1 MPLRATGD
9 SGDLQA
15 FEFDAARWAELK
27 DTYKRLNL
35 RMPCCQASAVPKTST
50 LGNFFFA
57 HSRRGNCATA
67 PETAEHLYCKTVIA
81 KAAAEAGWAVKTER
95 RGTTPEGEDWVA
107 DVFCTKGTA
116 QVALEV
122 QMSPQSLEET
132 ERRQARYKA
141 SGVRTAWF
149 CGDKLHQYLIATARG
164 LPLFGLG
171 KVQLG
176 EEPTVAAIGAP
187 LSEFV
192 VALLNKRVK
201 WMRHTYTEPFYLAV
215 LRRECP
221 HCHKPAGLVFGHGRT
236 PDELPQTFL
245 SGAGLNA
252 ALGRVWETMTQDE
265 LASLGL
271 CHIVRA
277 HQANPTRVSYWN
289 GCMHCRILVK
299 PDRLGALVQAA
310 TQIEGP
316 ESGLEIVYFDREAAD
331 SGAWVLVSEDGEYQA
346 LSSLTE

>member
-1 MPLRATGD
+1 MPLRATSD

-27 DTYKRLNL
+27 STYKRLNL
-35 RMPCCQASAVPKTST
+35 RMPCCQVTSVPKTST

-67 PETAEHLYCKTVIA
+67 PESAEHLYCKTLIA
-81 KAAAEAGWAVKTER
+81 QAAAAAGWVVTTER
-95 RGTTPEGEDWVA
+95 RGTTPSGEEWVA

-149 CGDKLHQYLIATARG
+149 CGEKLHPSLRATARE

-171 KVQLG
+171 KVQVG
-176 EEPTVAAIGAP
+176 EEPTIAPLGTP

-201 WMRHTYTEPFYLAV
+201 WMRHAYTEPFYLAV

-221 HCHKPAGLVFGHGRT
+221 HCHKPAGVVFGQGRT
-236 PDELPQTFL
+236 QDDLPQEFL
-245 SGAGLNA
+245 TGAGLNA
-252 ALGRVWETMTQDE
+252 ALGRVWDTMTQAE

-277 HQANPTRVSYWN
+277 HQANPTRMSYWN
-289 GCMHCRILVK
+289 GCMHCRISVNSE
-299 PDRLGALVQAA
+299 RLGALVQAA
-310 TQIEGP
+310 AHIQGP

-331 SGAWVLVSEDGEYQA
+331 SGAWSLVSEDGEYQA
-346 LSSLTE
+346 LATLV